1 MKNVRSTKISRTIK
15 KFSTAKG
22 RLSTDFST
30 FECHVS
36 AMENISQLAKLFLTN
51 TVFLDHFCLL
61 WLFIPIPLIVCGVS
75 RGKIWFGGAVRMSF
89 CDLVRENGIAGSSD
103 LTFVLGVVIMK
114 CMGKIQGY
122 NYSTARE
129 LELR

>member
-51 TVFLDHFCLL
+51 KVFLDHFCLL
-61 WLFIPIPLIVCGVS
+61 WLSIPIPLIVCGVS

-122 NYSTARE
+122 NYSTSRE